1 MLQWLE
7 NIWNLRKIFD
17 KYLPIVRLLYER
29 LPEILKEL
37 DDLREEVKN
46 LRETQ
51 EQNVPESSE
60 VLEKQVIIE

>member
-37 DDLREEVKN
+37 DDLRAEIKK
-46 LRETQ
+46 LKETQ
-51 EQNVPESSE
+51 EQTVPESSE
-60 VLEKQVIIE
+60 VTEK